1 MKKLVKDMILNIIFI
16 AGGIAVALLI
26 PTQVKG
32 VNASVQMGPDF
43 FPYIAA
49 GLMIAVNAIALITN
63 YFRYRR
69 EAASGSEANRP
80 QGPDAGAPHFG
91 AGDGIHFLYA
101 YHWIRDLH
109 PGDRQRPSVHPGRAE
124 VVSVCTG
131 FRIFYGDLLHL

>member
-69 EAASGSEANRP
+69 EAASG
-80 QGPDAGAPHFG
+80 
-91 AGDGIHFLYA
+91 
-101 YHWIRDLH
+101 
-109 PGDRQRPSVHPGRAE
+109 DRKSV
-124 VVSVCTG
+124 V
-131 FRIFYGDLLHL
+131 